1 METKG
6 FGKSLVF
13 GALAALATTPFLL
26 LARSLLGSGSAV
38 ALWSILLAAGYLAYV
53 APDRAR
59 GARVFFLALFL
70 GLAVLSLA
78 SPSTTVLASAA
89 LVPVLRSGMLYRRR
103 AARALA
109 IESALLLVALF
120 LVQLFTSAARGAL
133 PIASA
138 VWAFFLVES
147 LYFLMGGIASR
158 RETGASEDPFERAAR
173 KAESLMEDWASTG

>member
-6 FGKSLVF
+6 FAKSLLF

-26 LARSLLGSGSAV
+26 LARALLAPGSAL
-38 ALWSILLAAGYLAYV
+38 ALWSVLLAAGYLACI
-53 APDRAR
+53 APNKVR

-70 GLAVLSLA
+70 GLAALSLA

-89 LVPVLRSGMLYRRR
+89 LVPVLRSGFLYRRR
-103 AARALA
+103 AARALV
-109 IESALLLVALF
+109 IESALLLVALV

-147 LYFLMGGIASR
+147 LYFLIGGISNR
-158 RETGASEDPFERAAR
+158 RESAVSEDPFERAAR
-173 KAESLMEDWASTG
+173 KAEAVMEDWASTS